1 MKIVAHRGYAGKY
14 PELTRRAFVEALK
27 LPIAGI
33 ECDVRLTKD
42 GKLVV
47 FHDKEVDRTSNGSG
61 LVAKMDFADLRKLNV
76 GTEEEP
82 QQVMLFSE
90 LLEVMQ
96 DYPDKEL
103 FVETKHPSRF
113 GPEVEEQTAVH
124 LRYAGLHEDL
134 RVSLISFSHAAIRR
148 FGRLLPE
155 LNTYYLV
162 NPRHRRWNPKHQF
175 ASSPY
180 GVGPSIMEAKID
192 ANLVGL
198 RGLPTYIWTVDKA
211 EDMIWCREHGV
222 DVMATNL
229 PERALE
235 TLR

>member
-14 PELTRRAFVEALK
+14 PELTRRAFVEALE

-33 ECDVRLTKD
+33 ECDVRLTRD

-47 FHDKEVDRTSNGSG
+47 FHDKTVDRTSNGSG
-61 LVAKMDFADLRKLNV
+61 LVATMDFADLQQLNV
-76 GTEEEP
+76 GTEDEP
-82 QQVMLFSE
+82 QQVMQFSE
-90 LLEVMQ
+90 LLELMQ

-124 LRYAGLHEDL
+124 LRYAAMHEDP
-134 RVSLISFSHAAIRR
+134 RVSLISFSHLAIRR

-155 LNTYYLV
+155 LRTYFLV
-162 NPRHRRWNPKHQF
+162 NPKHRRWNPQHRF
-175 ASSPY
+175 ASKPF
-180 GVGPSIMEAKID
+180 GVGPSLMEAKID
-192 ANLVGL
+192 QDLIGFK
-198 RGLPTYIWTVDKA
+198 GLPTYLWTVDEA
-211 EDMIWCREHGV
+211 DDMVWCRDNGV